1 VFLTQFEMSLYL
13 SYGQSLIDELDLQIT
28 DKYREAES
36 HRKTEHYG
44 IILTKQQKKIE
55 IFFSGFKATKLVEK
69 DASKTA

>member
-1 VFLTQFEMSLYL
+1 MSLYL

-44 IILTKQQKKIE
+44 IILSKQQKNGNIFQRLVSYKI
-55 IFFSGFKATKLVEK
+55 GGKRCK
-69 DASKTA
+69 

>member
-1 VFLTQFEMSLYL
+1 MFFTQFEMSLYL

-44 IILTKQQKKIE
+44 IILTKQQKK
-55 IFFSGFKATKLVEK
+55 
-69 DASKTA
+69 